1 MPFVPFSLQAIKS
14 LLLQKLQPALVSF
27 EFFTR
32 ALRLESVDHE
42 IVLFEVVKK
51 SHPA

>member
-32 ALRLESVDHE
+32 VRLESVDHE